1 MNEYMSEYVLVIVTV
16 PYLDRG
22 RGPVGC
28 TVWGGRKPCAVCQS
42 CKDPQNH
49 KSRLGISERIRE
61 EIRGSVGG
69 GGGEELVVSDD
80 RTREGTLRI
89 SNARMTDEGKA
100 PGTRLWRTD
109 NQE

>member
-1 MNEYMSEYVLVIVTV
+1 MDVPCGGAESHVLFANRVRTRKIINHAWASV
-16 PYLDRG
+16 RG
-22 RGPVGC
+22 LEKR
-28 TVWGGRKPCAVCQS
+28 
-42 CKDPQNH
+42 
-49 KSRLGISERIRE
+49 
-61 EIRGSVGG
+61 RGSGGG